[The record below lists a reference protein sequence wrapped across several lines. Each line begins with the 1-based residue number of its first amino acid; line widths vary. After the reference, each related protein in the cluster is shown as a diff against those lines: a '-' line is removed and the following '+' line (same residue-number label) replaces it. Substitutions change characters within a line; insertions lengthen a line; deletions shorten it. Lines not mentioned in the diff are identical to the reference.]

1 MIFYILIFVILLVIT
16 FYLMKINEKN
26 MKEEED
32 NKKFIEKDYQ
42 FLLIIFSL
50 ITILLIIYFK
60 ILLSDIFI
68 RFINKYTNLGK
79 YLENFKNMFKSDKKV
94 VTENNLKLIDNMRG
108 GSYNNHSYIVN
119 NDLPLSDYS
128 DVSSIEL

>member
-1 MIFYILIFVILLVIT
+1 MVFYILIFVILLGIT
-16 FYLMKINEKN
+16 FFLMKSNEKN

-32 NKKFIEKDYQ
+32 NKKYIEKDYQ
-42 FLLIIFSL
+42 LILMIFSL

-79 YLENFKNMFKSDKKV
+79 YLENLKNMFKSEKKV

-108 GSYNNHSYIVN
+108 GTYNHSYIVN

-128 DVSSIEL
+128 EVSSIEL

>member
-1 MIFYILIFVILLVIT
+1 MVFYILIFVILLGIT
-16 FYLMKINEKN
+16 FFLMKSNEKN

-32 NKKFIEKDYQ
+32 NKKYIEKDYQ
-42 FLLIIFSL
+42 LILMIFSL

-79 YLENFKNMFKSDKKV
+79 YLENLKNMFKSEKK

-108 GSYNNHSYIVN
+108 GSYNHNYIVN